1 MGRAERKTPH
11 RDPGDWV
18 AKLASDLFPGAR
30 LDGEPPGQER
40 EEGIGE
46 PRDIPG
52 GKNHQANPAV
62 TREGAPKKHAAW
74 RYSRADLAHGVPP
87 DEAGYWESDTRLA
100 HSQRGGEGPLHG
112 EADLPSP
119 VPVYI
124 VELAAGRR
132 PTAFAD
138 ARKMTCPAA
147 GSEPIMV
154 CAASTARTLVQLLN
168 EDTTHQAR
176 FGQLDD
182 LTWDAQNGVITG
194 GARLPA
200 GASGYTVFRTQ
211 DAVYA
216 VSETSST
223 VAISVILES
232 QLRGTP

>member
-1 MGRAERKTPH
+1 MGRAAGRKGTA
-11 RDPGDWV
+11 RDP
-18 AKLASDLFPGAR
+18 LAEVVSALGLGGLADD
-30 LDGEPPGQER
+30 DGGGEGQRR

-52 GKNHQANPAV
+52 GKNHQANPPV
-62 TREGAPKKHAAW
+62 EHEPAPYKDPGW
-74 RYSRADLAHGVPP
+74 QYRRSNLAHGVPP
-87 DEAGYWESDTRLA
+87 DEAGYYERDPRLA
-100 HSQRGGEGPLHG
+100 SRQEGGSGPLHKDV
-112 EADLPSP
+112 DLPSA

-124 VELAAGRR
+124 VERTAGKR
-132 PTAFAD
+132 PEAFAD
-138 ARKMTCPAA
+138 ARKYTCPAA

-154 CAASTARTLVQLLN
+154 APASTARTLVQLLN
-168 EDTTHQAR
+168 EDSTHQAR

-182 LTWDAQNGVITG
+182 LTYDTQNGIITG

-200 GASGYTVFRTQ
+200 GASGYTVFRSQ

>member
-1 MGRAERKTPH
+1 MGRAAGRKGTA
-11 RDPGDWV
+11 RDPLAV
-18 AKLASDLFPGAR
+18 LASALGAAG
-30 LDGEPPGQER
+30 LADEGDTEGQHR

-52 GKNHQANPAV
+52 GKNHQANPPV
-62 TREGAPKKHAAW
+62 EHEPAPYKDPGW
-74 RYSRADLAHGVPP
+74 QYRRANLAHGVPP
-87 DEAGYWESDTRLA
+87 DEAGYYERDPRL
-100 HSQRGGEGPLHG
+100 SNRQEGGSGPLHKDV
-112 EADLPSP
+112 DLPSP

-124 VELAAGRR
+124 VERAAGKR
-132 PTAFAD
+132 PSAFAD
-138 ARKMTCPAA
+138 ARKYTCPAA

-154 CAASTARTLVQLLN
+154 APASTARTLVQLLN
-168 EDTTHQAR
+168 EDSTHQAR

-182 LTWDAQNGVITG
+182 LTYDAQNGVITG

-211 DAVYA
+211 DAIYA

-232 QLRGTP
+232 QLQGTP

>member
-1 MGRAERKTPH
+1 MGRSAGRKGTA
-11 RDPGDWV
+11 RDP
-18 AKLASDLFPGAR
+18 LAR
-30 LDGEPPGQER
+30 LVEDLGLGGLADDEPAGQAR

-52 GKNHQANPAV
+52 GQNHLANPPV
-62 TREGAPKKHAAW
+62 QHEGAPKKHAAW
-74 RYSRADLAHGVPP
+74 QYSRADLAHGVPP
-87 DEAGYWESDTRLA
+87 DEAGYYERDPRLA
-100 HSQRGGEGPLHG
+100 SVQKGGAGPLHG

-132 PTAFAD
+132 ASAFAD
-138 ARKMTCPAA
+138 AKKLTVPAA
-147 GSEPIMV
+147 GSEPVMIA
-154 CAASTARTLVQLLN
+154 AASPARTLVQMLN
-168 EDTTHQAR
+168 EDSTHQVR

-182 LTWDAQNGVITG
+182 LNYDTQNGVITG

-200 GASGYTVFRTQ
+200 GASTYTVFKSQ
-211 DAVYA
+211 DAIYA

-223 VAISVILES
+223 VVISVILES